1 MKAADAST
9 TLSIVI
15 AIRNAAD
22 MLRATL
28 ASIPATSSFSYEI
41 LIQDAVSTDDP
52 AAVLQEFSYLPILF
66 DSTPDDGIYD
76 AWNKALAHR
85 HGQWVIFVG
94 AGDLFCWDNLENC
107 IKHILVLPEAIE
119 FYATPVKLITE
130 AGYTLTTLRPSH
142 SPARNLPQGM
152 PFPHPGVFHRSSVFD
167 MRSFDKRYTI
177 AGDYDFFCRT
187 LKINNV
193 AIGDTVF
200 ISMLIG
206 GISGCLDSMH
216 RSERE
221 LLQIAKAYFP
231 HSLPW
236 KPHLRLLRSKLYR
249 IAKSTAGAPVANF
262 MADIPRML
270 QGKSRLWSS
279 MPTRALRPLPPLSPT
294 PGISLLVATLGRQKE
309 LDNLLTSLEKQTY
322 KNFHVVI
329 ADQNPKGFL
338 DEILARHATVPI
350 THLLLPAKGV
360 SLARNALFAHAN
372 GNIIAFPDD
381 DCWYA
386 ADTLESVVAVFRDA
400 PQCGA
405 LLGIWTASPNAPLP
419 QLPEGTVKR
428 RGLFQLAGTCVQFYR
443 REAVANLRFDP
454 QLGPGTALPY
464 GSGEDTDFLLCAYQQ
479 AEVRRSSRIRVFHPS
494 PKEAIPAPQKVA
506 SYAAGRMYLLQKHK
520 FPLWFVLANILFP
533 LGVLPL
539 DAVRYGKPWVRYRW
553 TMFRER
559 LRNWRPKG

>member
-1 MKAADAST
+1 
-9 TLSIVI
+9 
-15 AIRNAAD
+15 
-22 MLRATL
+22 
-28 ASIPATSSFSYEI
+28 
-41 LIQDAVSTDDP
+41 
-52 AAVLQEFSYLPILF
+52 
-66 DSTPDDGIYD
+66 
-76 AWNKALAHR
+76 
-85 HGQWVIFVG
+85 
-94 AGDLFCWDNLENC
+94 
-107 IKHILVLPEAIE
+107 
-119 FYATPVKLITE
+119 
-130 AGYTLTTLRPSH
+130 
-142 SPARNLPQGM
+142 
-152 PFPHPGVFHRSSVFD
+152 